1 MKNKAVFILILS
13 SSLLF
18 FIPSYVR
25 SESEAVVSPTGVAA
39 TLKQNIRGEIKE
51 NRETF
56 MEMLKTQRE
65 TRKTKIEE
73 MKIALKTKR
82 EDFKEK
88 VNLIK
93 DERKKKLTE
102 NIDNRMSTV
111 NKNQTSRM
119 TKALEKLTEHLT
131 KLEERVK
138 KAKENG
144 VDISAVE
151 SLISA
156 AKTEVSTATAIVEEQ
171 AAKDYAFTITD
182 EKNLGQSIKS
192 AYETLSKDL
201 RAAQAALVKAKEAVV
216 AAYKAAAKLEK
227 ITPTQAVTPTP

>member
-13 SSLLF
+13 SGLLF
-18 FIPSYVR
+18 FLPSYVK
-25 SESEAVVSPTGVAA
+25 SETEITVSPTGVIR
-39 TLKQNIRGEIKE
+39 TIKQGIRAEIME
-51 NRETF
+51 NKETF
-56 MEMLKTQRE
+56 MEKLETERE
-65 TRKTKIEE
+65 ARKTKIEE
-73 MKIALKTKR
+73 MRTTFKTER

-88 VNLIK
+88 MNLIK
-93 DERKKKLTE
+93 DQRRKKLTE

-111 NKNQTSRM
+111 NKNQTARM

-144 VDISAVE
+144 VDTSTVE

-156 AKTEVSTATAIVEEQ
+156 AKTAISSATAIVEEQ
-171 AAKDYAFTITD
+171 AAKDYVFTITD

-216 AAYKAAAKLEK
+216 AAYKAAAQLEK
-227 ITPTQAVTPTP
+227 ITPTTSVTPTP